1 MDIAPL
7 AKMGL
12 ISADVNMI
20 LAGVLG
26 FAFGLILE
34 RAGFGSAHRLVMQWF
49 GRDWSVFRVMFS
61 AIVTA
66 VFGILTLDA
75 FDLMSLDAVYIN
87 KTYWNSQIAGGLVM
101 GAGFAIGG
109 YCPGTSF
116 VGLASGKID
125 ALFYIIGM
133 SFGVLVFAEV
143 WPLIEGFMSLGSA
156 GRLTLA
162 GLFGVNVWIVAFVVL
177 LIAIVGFWGA
187 NTLEQKINAKT

>member
-20 LAGVLG
+20 LAGLLG
-26 FAFGLILE
+26 FAFGLMLE

-66 VFGILTLDA
+66 VFGLLILDE
-75 FDLMSLDAVYIN
+75 FELMSLDAVYIN
-87 KTYWNSQIAGGLVM
+87 KTYWNSQIVGGLIM
-101 GAGFAIGG
+101 GAGFTIGG

-116 VGLASGKID
+116 VGLATGKLD
-125 ALFYIIGM
+125 ALFYILGM
-133 SFGVLVFAEV
+133 SFGVLVFAEG
-143 WPLIEGFMSLGSA
+143 WRLIEGFASMGAS
-156 GRLTLA
+156 GRLTLPD
-162 GLFGVNVWIVAFVVL
+162 LFGLNSWVVAFIVL
-177 LIAIVGFWGA
+177 LVAVVGFYGA
-187 NTLEQKINAKT
+187 NTIEKKINAET